1 MHVPRRVSAGK
12 LTCLGLAMTVALLVL
27 VGCQPPMQSGDRG
40 DLPVGVKP
48 TGEAVNLVID
58 FDDGQ
63 QRHFQL
69 AWREGMTVLDALES
83 ASQRQRGLAYTQRGN
98 GEMAMITAIDG
109 LANEGGGIEAGGR
122 GRNWIYRV
130 NGQLADKSC
139 GVYEIRPQDVILWT
153 FGTYD

>member
-1 MHVPRRVSAGK
+1 MPLPRRVWTGK
-12 LTCLGLAMTVALLVL
+12 LTCLGLGMSVSLLVL
-27 VGCQPPMQSGDRG
+27 VGCQPPKQSDDRG

-48 TGEAVNLVID
+48 VGEAVNLVID

-69 AWREGMTVLDALES
+69 AWREGMTALDALES
-83 ASQRQRGLAYTQRGN
+83 ASQRQRGIVYTQRGN
-98 GEMAMITAIDG
+98 GEMAMITAIDA
-109 LANEGGGIEAGGR
+109 LANEGGGGNASGK

-139 GVYEIRPQDVILWT
+139 GVYEIRPQDVILWK